1 MIDDIE
7 ASIDI
12 SAPVE
17 RVWTV
22 LTGEGLIEQWL
33 GCQRFRAEV
42 GHVFYMQPDA
52 AKRAAE
58 EISGATHCQIE
69 AMEPP
74 RRFVFSWFLPG
85 QPKTM
90 VELKLEATA
99 GGTRASLVHGGWD
112 QFDEADVR
120 AVHDGL
126 VSGWGGY
133 CLPNLKRI
141 AEAA

>member
-7 ASIDI
+7 ASIEI

-33 GCQRFRAEV
+33 GCQRFKAEV

-58 EISGATHCQIE
+58 DISGATHCRIE
-69 AMEPP
+69 AIEPP
-74 RRFVFSWFLPG
+74 RRFVFSWYLPD
-85 QPKTM
+85 QPETL
-90 VELKLEATA
+90 VELTLQPTA

-120 AVHDGL
+120 AAYDGL
-126 VSGWGGY
+126 TGGWGGY